1 MPISMIIHLGPGILE
16 LGILQRR
23 LSNNIVVTSMYF
35 TDNADGQTCYN
46 FAKLVALALYFLNT
60 FISTT
65 TIYLSANNDKKGHL
79 LNGMGYCCK
88 PGT

>member
-1 MPISMIIHLGPGILE
+1 MPITMIIHLAPGILE
-16 LGILQRR
+16 LGIILQRR

-46 FAKLVALALYFLNT
+46 FAKLVVALALYFLNT

-65 TIYLSANNDKKGHL
+65 TIYLSANNDKKGT
-79 LNGMGYCCK
+79 C
-88 PGT
+88 

>member
-1 MPISMIIHLGPGILE
+1 MPITMIIHLDPGILE

-46 FAKLVALALYFLNT
+46 FAKLVALALYF
-60 FISTT
+60 
-65 TIYLSANNDKKGHL
+65 
-79 LNGMGYCCK
+79 
-88 PGT
+88 

>member
-1 MPISMIIHLGPGILE
+1 MPITIIIHLAPGILE
-16 LGILQRR
+16 LGIILQRR

-46 FAKLVALALYFLNT
+46 FAKLVVALALYFLNT

-65 TIYLSANNDKKGHL
+65 TIYLSANNDKKGT
-79 LNGMGYCCK
+79 C
-88 PGT
+88 